1 MTPEE
6 VKIAFK
12 KQLLVT
18 IKKSKHRDD
27 LSGGVYKICEFGMW
41 YNRNTK
47 SFDYFV
53 VLVDPEIDRTTY
65 HMPLQRIE
73 PMPGY
78 ELVIKNFMENRAKNL
93 SEKCSKLT
101 TN

>member
-6 VKIAFK
+6 VNIAFK

-18 IKKSKHRDD
+18 VKKSKHRDD

-65 HMPLQRIE
+65 HMALNRIE

-78 ELVIKNFMENRAKNL
+78 ELVIKQFLDNKSKLL
-93 SEKCSKLT
+93 SEKVNK
-101 TN
+101 NI

>member
-6 VKIAFK
+6 TKVAFK

-18 IKKSKHRDD
+18 VKKSKYKDD
-27 LSGGVYKICEFGMW
+27 LSGGVYRICEFGMW

-65 HMPLQRIE
+65 HMALNRIE

-78 ELVIKNFMENRAKNL
+78 ELVIKQFLDNKSKIL
-93 SEKCSKLT
+93 SDKVANNICK
-101 TN
+101 